1 MSIQSASKPKNARAI
16 ATGPAATATEISL
29 LDRLSILAS
38 VLLTLE
44 QSTTGAAAETPA
56 SVAPAG
62 LDAALETSVAA
73 DHVANPAAP
82 IEVAHL
88 PETTRADSLF
98 PDGPKGVS
106 HTEQR
111 LAAEASADPLQP
123 MTPSH
128 ADAAVAPIARLGS
141 STSPTLLN
149 IEVVDD
155 KAGSVPLS
163 MENLVVA
170 TPVSDVIISS
180 VPGTTFVFT
189 GAASP
194 DNFDVFVGTDA
205 PETVDFTKLEGLVA
219 RADPDPEP
227 DAEGEAVNSDDS
239 APNGI
244 YVNLTAD
251 GQTVDTA
258 VGRVTVQAWQLDAN
272 GKAEKP
278 LAHLENID
286 NVTGTVGNDV
296 VVGNAQANTFT
307 YTAADGSANGQSASY
322 GFDIY
327 YGGPGDAGSAA
338 NDLGDAVDFSRLGS
352 EESIAAAPGS
362 EQTLLPF
369 HAEGITVDLAQA
381 VTIATVDPETG
392 EATTVTGS
400 LVSTIGA
407 AEPLDLALLAW
418 TAPEDGCE
426 AQSTIE
432 DIVTSGGADAIWG
445 NDADNTVVVTGSGE
459 NGPAFFDGRGGS
471 DTVDFSELSLPNGDT
486 GIEIHLNQ
494 TNDNVGEPTGSLQSD
509 VVQVSVLSNDCA
521 AEDAAP
527 IALARDVENVV
538 GSRGDDVIEGDCNNN
553 VLAGGGGSDTFVFG
567 DVAVVDGRG
576 VTQVG
581 HDIIRDFRRGGID
594 DDDQLVFDPRIFNF
608 HDGSSLDWLEQLLTN
623 NQIRDDDEGMI
634 IWIDENNS
642 VTLQN
647 YDLDD
652 DSGHGLGL
660 SAYASWI
667 VFV

>member
-1 MSIQSASKPKNARAI
+1 M
-16 ATGPAATATEISL
+16 
-29 LDRLSILAS
+29 
-38 VLLTLE
+38 
-44 QSTTGAAAETPA
+44 
-56 SVAPAG
+56 
-62 LDAALETSVAA
+62 
-73 DHVANPAAP
+73 
-82 IEVAHL
+82 
-88 PETTRADSLF
+88 
-98 PDGPKGVS
+98 
-106 HTEQR
+106 
-111 LAAEASADPLQP
+111 
-123 MTPSH
+123 
-128 ADAAVAPIARLGS
+128 
-141 STSPTLLN
+141 
-149 IEVVDD
+149 
-155 KAGSVPLS
+155 
-163 MENLVVA
+163 
-170 TPVSDVIISS
+170 
-180 VPGTTFVFT
+180 
-189 GAASP
+189 
-194 DNFDVFVGTDA
+194 
-205 PETVDFTKLEGLVA
+205 
-219 RADPDPEP
+219 
-227 DAEGEAVNSDDS
+227 
-239 APNGI
+239 
-244 YVNLTAD
+244 
-251 GQTVDTA
+251 
-258 VGRVTVQAWQLDAN
+258 QAWQLDAN

-286 NVTGTVGNDV
+286 NITGTVGNDV
-296 VVGNAQANTFT
+296 VVGNGQANTFT
-307 YTAADGSANGQSASY
+307 YTAADGTANGQSASY

-338 NDLGDAVDFSRLGS
+338 DDLGDAVDFSRLGS

-400 LVSTIGA
+400 LVSTIGG

-459 NGPAFFDGRGGS
+459 NGPVFFDGRGGS
-471 DTVDFSELSLPNGDT
+471 DTVDFSELSLPNANT

-494 TNDNVGEPTGSLQSD
+494 TTADGGQSD
-509 VVQVSVLSNDCA
+509 LIQISYLSGDCA
-521 AEDAAP
+521 AETGAP
-527 IALARDVENVV
+527 VAQVQDVENVV
-538 GSRGDDVIEGDCNNN
+538 GSCGDDVIEGDSNDN

-594 DDDQLVFDPRIFNF
+594 DDDQLVFDSRIFNF

-652 DSGHGLGL
+652 DLGHGLGL

>member
-1 MSIQSASKPKNARAI
+1 
-16 ATGPAATATEISL
+16 
-29 LDRLSILAS
+29 
-38 VLLTLE
+38 
-44 QSTTGAAAETPA
+44 
-56 SVAPAG
+56 
-62 LDAALETSVAA
+62 
-73 DHVANPAAP
+73 
-82 IEVAHL
+82 
-88 PETTRADSLF
+88 
-98 PDGPKGVS
+98 
-106 HTEQR
+106 
-111 LAAEASADPLQP
+111 

-128 ADAAVAPIARLGS
+128 ADAAVVPIVRLGS
-141 STSPTLLN
+141 STSPALLN

-163 MENLVVA
+163 METLVVA
-170 TPVSDVIISS
+170 TPASDVIISP

-189 GAASP
+189 GAAGP
-194 DNFDVFVGTDA
+194 DNFDVFVGTG
-205 PETVDFTKLEGLVA
+205 EGNTVDFSRLTGLVA
-219 RADPDPEP
+219 AVDPEP
-227 DAEGEAVNSDDS
+227 DTEGEAVNRDAA

-244 YVNLTAD
+244 YVNLTAN

-258 VGRVTVQAWQLDAN
+258 VGRVTVRAWQLDAN

-286 NVTGTVGNDV
+286 NVIGTVGNDV

-307 YTAADGSANGQSASY
+307 YTAADGTANGQSASY

-338 NDLGDAVDFSRLGS
+338 DDLADAVDFSGLGS
-352 EESIAAAPGS
+352 EESIAAAPES

-400 LVSTIGA
+400 LVSTIGG

-418 TAPEDGCE
+418 TAAEDGCE

-459 NGPAFFDGRGGS
+459 NGPVFFDGRGGS
-471 DTVDFSELSLPNGDT
+471 DTVDFSELSLPNADA

-494 TNDNVGEPTGSLQSD
+494 TNDDVGEPTGSLQSD
-509 VVQVSVLSNDCA
+509 VVQVSVLSNDGDA
-521 AEDAAP
+521 DEAAP

-576 VTQVG
+576 VTQIG

-594 DDDQLVFDPRIFNF
+594 DDDQLVFDSRIFNF

>member
-1 MSIQSASKPKNARAI
+1 MAVGSSEAMSIQSASKPKHARAN
-16 ATGPAATATEISL
+16 ATVPASTATEISL

-38 VLLTLE
+38 ILLSL
-44 QSTTGAAAETPA
+44 QPSATGAAAETPA
-56 SVAPAG
+56 PVEPAG

-73 DHVANPAAP
+73 ANPAAP
-82 IEVAHL
+82 IEAAHL
-88 PETTRADSLF
+88 PETARADSLS
-98 PDGPKGVS
+98 PDGSKGIS
-106 HTEQR
+106 PTKQR

-128 ADAAVAPIARLGS
+128 ADAAVAPIVRLGS
-141 STSPTLLN
+141 STSPALLN
-149 IEVVDD
+149 IEVVDN

-163 MENLVVA
+163 MEMLAVA
-170 TPVSDVIISS
+170 TPVSDVIISP
-180 VPGTTFVFT
+180 VAATTFVFT
-189 GAASP
+189 GAAGP
-194 DNFDVFVGTDA
+194 DNFDVFVGTGEGNTA
-205 PETVDFTKLEGLVA
+205 DFSQLTDLVA
-219 RADPDPEP
+219 AGDPQPE
-227 DAEGEAVNSDDS
+227 AEGEAVNSDES

-244 YVNLTAD
+244 YVNLTAN

-286 NVTGTVGNDV
+286 NVTGTVGNDF
-296 VVGNAQANTFT
+296 VVGNDQANTFT
-307 YTAADGSANGQSASY
+307 YTAADGTANGQSASY

-327 YGGPGDAGSAA
+327 YGGPDDAVSAA
-338 NDLGDAVDFSRLGS
+338 DDLGDAVDFSRLGS
-352 EESIAAAPGS
+352 EASIAGAPES

-369 HAEGITVDLAQA
+369 HAEGITVDLAQG

-392 EATTVTGS
+392 EATAVTGS
-400 LVSTIGA
+400 LVSTIGG

-418 TAPEDGCE
+418 TAPQDGSE
-426 AQSTIE
+426 GHSTIE
-432 DIVTSGGADAIWG
+432 DIVTSGGADVIWG
-445 NDADNTVVVTGSGE
+445 NDLDNTVVVTGSGE
-459 NGPAFFDGRGGS
+459 NGPVFFDGRGGE
-471 DTVDFSELSLPNGDT
+471 DTVDFSQLSLPDANT

-494 TNDNVGEPTGSLQSD
+494 TTSDGGQSD
-509 VVQVSVLSNDCA
+509 LIQISYLPGDSA
-521 AEDAAP
+521 TETGAP
-527 IALARDVENVV
+527 VAQAQDIENVV
-538 GSRGDDVIEGDCNNN
+538 GSCGDDVIEGDSNDN

-576 VTQVG
+576 VTQIG
-581 HDIIRDFRRGGID
+581 HDIIRDFRREGLD
-594 DDDQLVFDPRIFNF
+594 DDDQLVFDSRIFNF

-652 DSGHGLGL
+652 DSGHGPGL

>member
-16 ATGPAATATEISL
+16 ATGPASTATEINL

-38 VLLTLE
+38 ILLSL
-44 QSTTGAAAETPA
+44 QSSATGAAAETAAPA
-56 SVAPAG
+56 EPAG

-73 DHVANPAAP
+73 DNAANPAAP

-88 PETTRADSLF
+88 PETTRADSAY
-98 PDGPKGVS
+98 PDGPKGVG
-106 HTEQR
+106 HTDQR

-128 ADAAVAPIARLGS
+128 ADAAVTPIVRLGS
-141 STSPTLLN
+141 STSPALLN
-149 IEVVDD
+149 IEGVDD
-155 KAGSVPLS
+155 KAGLVPLS
-163 MENLVVA
+163 METLAVA

-180 VPGTTFVFT
+180 VPATTFVFT
-189 GAASP
+189 GAAGP
-194 DNFDVFVGTDA
+194 DNFDVFVGTGEGNA
-205 PETVDFTKLEGLVA
+205 ADFSELTGLVA
-219 RADPDPEP
+219 AVDPLP
-227 DAEGEAVNSDDS
+227 DAEGEAVNSDAA

-244 YVNLTAD
+244 YVNLTAN

-286 NVTGTVGNDV
+286 NITGTVGNDV
-296 VVGNAQANTFT
+296 VVGNTQANTFT
-307 YTAADGSANGQSASY
+307 YTAADGTANGQSASY

-327 YGGPGDAGSAA
+327 YGGPGDAGAA
-338 NDLGDAVDFSRLGS
+338 ADDLADAVDFSRLGS

-362 EQTLLPF
+362 AQTLLPF
-369 HAEGITVDLAQA
+369 HADGISVDLAQA

-400 LVSTIGA
+400 LVSTIGGD
-407 AEPLDLALLAW
+407 EPLDLALLAW

-459 NGPAFFDGRGGS
+459 NGPVFFDGRGGS
-471 DTVDFSELSLPNGDT
+471 DTVDFSELSLPDANT

-494 TNDNVGEPTGSLQSD
+494 TTTDGGQSD
-509 VVQVSVLSNDCA
+509 LIQISYLSGDGA
-521 AEDAAP
+521 AETGAP
-527 IALARDVENVV
+527 VAQARDVENVV
-538 GSRGDDVIEGDCNNN
+538 GSCGDDVIEGDSNNN

-576 VTQVG
+576 ITQIG
-581 HDIIRDFRRGGID
+581 HDIIRDFRRGGLD
-594 DDDQLVFDPRIFNF
+594 DDDQLVFDSRIFNF

>member
-1 MSIQSASKPKNARAI
+1 MSIQSASKPRNARAV
-16 ATGPAATATEISL
+16 ATGAASTATEISL

-38 VLLTLE
+38 ILLTL
-44 QSTTGAAAETPA
+44 QPPATGAAAETPA
-56 SVAPAG
+56 PVERAG

-73 DHVANPAAP
+73 DNAANPAAP

-88 PETTRADSLF
+88 PETTRADSLS

-106 HTEQR
+106 HTQQR

-128 ADAAVAPIARLGS
+128 ADAAVAPIVRLGS
-141 STSPTLLN
+141 STSPALLN
-149 IEVVDD
+149 IEALDD

-163 MENLVVA
+163 METLLVA
-170 TPVSDVIISS
+170 TPGSDVIISP
-180 VPGTTFVFT
+180 VPATTFVFT
-189 GAASP
+189 GAAGP
-194 DNFDVFVGTDA
+194 DNFDVFVGTGEGNA
-205 PETVDFTKLEGLVA
+205 ADFSELTGLVA
-219 RADPDPEP
+219 ADDPQP
-227 DAEGEAVNSDDS
+227 DAEGETVNSDGS

-244 YVNLTAD
+244 YVNLTAN
-251 GQTVDTA
+251 GQTVDTT

-286 NVTGTVGNDV
+286 NITATVGNDV
-296 VVGNAQANTFT
+296 VVGNGQANTFT
-307 YTAADGSANGQSASY
+307 YTAADGTANGQSASY

-338 NDLGDAVDFSRLGS
+338 DDLGDAVDFSRLGS
-352 EESIAAAPGS
+352 EESIAAAPES

-400 LVSTIGA
+400 LVSTIGG

-432 DIVTSGGADAIWG
+432 DIVTSGGADVIWG
-445 NDADNTVVVTGSGE
+445 NDADNTVVVTWSGE
-459 NGPAFFDGRGGS
+459 NGPVFFDGRGGS
-471 DTVDFSELSLPNGDT
+471 DTVDFSELSLANANT

-494 TNDNVGEPTGSLQSD
+494 TTSDGGQSD
-509 VVQVSVLSNDCA
+509 LIQISYLSGDYA
-521 AEDAAP
+521 AETGAP
-527 IALARDVENVV
+527 VAQVQDVENVV
-538 GSRGDDVIEGDCNNN
+538 GSCGDDVIEGDSNDN

-567 DVAVVDGRG
+567 DVAVVDVRG
-576 VTQVG
+576 VTQIG
-581 HDIIRDFRRGGID
+581 HDIIRDFLR
-594 DDDQLVFDPRIFNF
+594 DDDQLVFDSRIFNF

-623 NQIRDDDEGMI
+623 NQIRDEDEGLI

-660 SAYASWI
+660 SAYESWI